1 MKKLLA
7 IIVCLGL
14 MLSFVACDNDE
25 QKVAAPKDDT
35 QTSQNDSVE
44 SEIESAVEEVAKFAR
59 GKIVGNVYSSDY
71 SGIKFT
77 KPISWDYSTDD
88 EILEIIGGVVGQDT
102 LDGILA
108 NGSGYDMVATDG
120 LGNSVMVGYE
130 NLAAS
135 NATNISEQDYIDI
148 TKSQLLQMGY
158 TSRGTSSTILAG
170 NNYLKHE
177 MALTANGVTI
187 TQAYYVRK
195 IGDYMSFIIV
205 TATDKSI
212 ASIEAMF

>member
-88 EILEIIGGVVGQDT
+88 EILEIIGNRIVNR
-102 LDGILA
+102 ISCA
-108 NGSGYDMVATDG
+108 GSYT
-120 LGNSVMVGYE
+120 NNTIYTICE
-130 NLAAS
+130 NAQSLCR
-135 NATNISEQDYIDI
+135 N
-148 TKSQLLQMGY
+148 L
-158 TSRGTSSTILAG
+158 
-170 NNYLKHE
+170 
-177 MALTANGVTI
+177 
-187 TQAYYVRK
+187 
-195 IGDYMSFIIV
+195 
-205 TATDKSI
+205 
-212 ASIEAMF
+212 